1 MGVLPEPVEAL
12 LETALVSELTVV
24 SPSGRP
30 VTHPLIPLYD
40 GELIYLT
47 SSILFSKK
55 LEHIKAN
62 PKVSLAITDP
72 TAVGPGQIARATI
85 QGDAEVDD
93 SDLHAGWERVLPL
106 WRKKEPAIDF
116 FLGKR
121 VALTALLR
129 ARGDRDPAAE
139 GVPVG
144 GRADRPAAPGLQRV
158 TGTRVKPTPE
168 LIRGLKERFAH
179 AVVAYVD
186 SDGYPMSVAT
196 EFEVD
201 EQSGTVVLRA
211 VAGEEQPPQ
220 GEQVNVVFSHIRP
233 QPGIGYDERRYVSL
247 WGQLRQTE
255 TGLELSPERV
265 QGWDEQEMSFFEY
278 SERGVGQAHR
288 YLEQVSE
295 ETGRE
300 VRPKL
305 SFGWLF
311 LRATRLPFLTA
322 TFVPVLLGIAVAAW
336 TNGFNW
342 WLALLTVIGGA
353 CIHLGLNV
361 ANDVFDTT
369 SGADAANVNP
379 TQFSGGSRVVHYGLL
394 TLRDITLLS
403 AGFYAVGIGI
413 GVYLAATRGWDLL
426 WLGIAGAL
434 LSVFYT
440 APPLKLVHRGL
451 GEIDVFLGFGPIMVL
466 GAYFVQAQEY
476 DLEPL
481 LVSIPVGI
489 LIALVL
495 YVNEVPDRPADA
507 SADKRTLPVRFSK
520 DTIVNGYAA
529 AVAVT
534 FALIVVFAVAG
545 WIVRPA
551 IIAVAAAPLALPVY
565 RALKSFYDQPYALM
579 PAMGKNIQLHLATGV
594 LLILGYVIAL
604 IADGVLDDPPLFLT

>member
-1 MGVLPEPVEAL
+1 
-12 LETALVSELTVV
+12 
-24 SPSGRP
+24 
-30 VTHPLIPLYD
+30 
-40 GELIYLT
+40 
-47 SSILFSKK
+47 
-55 LEHIKAN
+55 
-62 PKVSLAITDP
+62 
-72 TAVGPGQIARATI
+72 
-85 QGDAEVDD
+85 
-93 SDLHAGWERVLPL
+93 
-106 WRKKEPAIDF
+106 
-116 FLGKR
+116 
-121 VALTALLR
+121 
-129 ARGDRDPAAE
+129 
-139 GVPVG
+139 
-144 GRADRPAAPGLQRV
+144 
-158 TGTRVKPTPE
+158 VKPTSE
-168 LIRGLKERFAH
+168 LIGGLGERFSH
-179 AVVAYVD
+179 AVIAYVD

-201 EQSGTVVLRA
+201 PQSGTVLLRA
-211 VAGEEQPPQ
+211 LAGEAQPPL

-247 WGQLRQTE
+247 WGPLRRTE
-255 TGLELSPERV
+255 DGLELAPERV

-336 TNGFNW
+336 TNGFIW

-369 SGADAANVNP
+369 SGADQANVNP
-379 TQFSGGSRVVHYGLL
+379 TQFSGGSRVVLYGLL
-394 TLRDITLLS
+394 SLRTIALMSL
-403 AGFYAVGIGI
+403 GFYAAGIAI
-413 GVYLAATRGWDLL
+413 GVGLAAARGWDLL
-426 WLGIAGAL
+426 WLGVAGAL
-434 LSVFYT
+434 LSFFYT

-451 GEIDVFLGFGPIMVL
+451 GEIVVALGFGPIMAL

-481 LVSIPVGI
+481 LVSLPVGI

-507 SADKRTLPVRFSK
+507 AAGKRTLPVRFSK
-520 DTIVNGYAA
+520 DVIVNAYAA
-529 AVAVT
+529 AVALA
-534 FALIVVFAVAG
+534 FALIAVFAVAG

-551 IIAVAAAPLALPVY
+551 IIALAAAPLALPVY
-565 RALKSFYDQPYALM
+565 RALKSSYEQPYALM

-594 LLILGYVIAL
+594 LLILGYVVAL
-604 IADGVLDDPPLFLT
+604 VADGVFDDPPSFLT